1 MTLLSKKKAEN
12 DTSVFSNNQND
23 TSDPPNVTS
32 VCKMTLLSL
41 ILVHIEKLIWLGK
54 KNDTSTPPNVTSV
67 FEMTLLSPNYQ
78 TMVI

>member
-1 MTLLSKKKAEN
+1 MKLKALRANKTPLTQTTISKGKMTLLSKKKAEN

-41 ILVHIEKLIWLGK
+41 ILVQIEKLI
-54 KNDTSTPPNVTSV
+54 
-67 FEMTLLSPNYQ
+67 
-78 TMVI
+78 